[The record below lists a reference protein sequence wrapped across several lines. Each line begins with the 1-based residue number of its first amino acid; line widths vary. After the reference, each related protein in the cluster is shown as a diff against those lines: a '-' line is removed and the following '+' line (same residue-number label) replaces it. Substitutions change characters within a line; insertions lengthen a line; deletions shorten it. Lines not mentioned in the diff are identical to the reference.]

1 MDNEQEKAI
10 AEIEALGG
18 RVEFDEKRSGKP
30 GIQVDFS
37 FLPVTD
43 AGLEQLKGLRQ
54 LQWLDLE
61 RTKVTDGSLECL
73 SGLTQLQRLDLCD
86 TQVTEAGVEKLQ
98 GALPKSRIYP
108 RIGR

>member
-61 RTKVTDGSLECL
+61 AHQGDEWQPGMP
-73 SGLTQLQRLDLCD
+73 QRFDATAKARPL
-86 TQVTEAGVEKLQ
+86 
-98 GALPKSRIYP
+98 
-108 RIGR
+108 